1 MKKFCE
7 VEKSEIGIPTNEIVQ
22 ISQDNNINGCIN
34 FNRIR
39 VTIRSR
45 RAIKRKKNMIP
56 IVVLIL
62 VGISMNFVRADN
74 RQQHQNTRQRY
85 QPNVSD
91 LDTSAS
97 YYYECVPFYL
107 LRVFFSSFYSLGTSL
122 SFLFTILKIVW
133 MLTGDLHLIKH
144 PNMERDEKK
153 FHCDRRDLSD

>member
-97 YYYECVPFYL
+97 YYYECVPIYL
-107 LRVFFSSFYSLGTSL
+107 LRVFFLLSTPLEQVLVFCLLFLKLFECLPVIFTS
-122 SFLFTILKIVW
+122 
-133 MLTGDLHLIKH
+133 
-144 PNMERDEKK
+144 
-153 FHCDRRDLSD
+153 

>member
-97 YYYECVPFYL
+97 YYYECVPIYL
-107 LRVFFSSFYSLGTSL
+107 LRFFFIFPLP
-122 SFLFTILKIVW
+122 W
-133 MLTGDLHLIKH
+133 
-144 PNMERDEKK
+144 KK
-153 FHCDRRDLSD
+153 S

>member
-62 VGISMNFVRADN
+62 FGISMNFVRADN

-97 YYYECVPFYL
+97 YYYECVPIYL
-107 LRVFFSSFYSLGTSL
+107 LRVFFLLSTPLEQVLVFCLLFLKLFECLPVIFTS
-122 SFLFTILKIVW
+122 
-133 MLTGDLHLIKH
+133 
-144 PNMERDEKK
+144 
-153 FHCDRRDLSD
+153 